1 MGTCFAQFWALCL
14 SQGVLGMDVCRQEV
28 GTYGIPS
35 CRIPRVQTCKHYSIP
50 SIPEHNATV
59 PVQMRAQKSKYSSGN
74 YVEII
79 VETAF
84 TSGWY
89 GIVWDLS
96 GSMDLCLLP
105 MSILN
110 SSDESLWE
118 LFPGE
123 MQQEEQK
130 H

>member
-1 MGTCFAQFWALCL
+1 M
-14 SQGVLGMDVCRQEV
+14 
-28 GTYGIPS
+28 
-35 CRIPRVQTCKHYSIP
+35 
-50 SIPEHNATV
+50 
-59 PVQMRAQKSKYSSGN
+59 
-74 YVEII
+74 I

-89 GIVWDLS
+89 GMGWDLS